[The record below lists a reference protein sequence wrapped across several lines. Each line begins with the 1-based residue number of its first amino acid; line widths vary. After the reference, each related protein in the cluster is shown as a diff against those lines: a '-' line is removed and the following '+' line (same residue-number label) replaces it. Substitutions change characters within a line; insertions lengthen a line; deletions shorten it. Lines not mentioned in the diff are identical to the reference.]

1 MAKLIYDN
9 PLSDESK
16 VKDLF
21 SEGKMRLEFREDSLV
36 MTGEDES
43 DCSLWFPKIF
53 PADIRIEWEFM
64 PLAGN
69 GAAAV
74 SFATRD
80 ENAFNVMYYKRRD
93 SRERAFHT
101 CSLIKDAGSNV
112 VAVGADPIPDAKN
125 SFAGTQHEKSGED
138 NELSWYRMSI
148 EKKDRDIRF
157 FINDLQII
165 SFHDDGMLY
174 GGILTGGGVGIRQ
187 IGALSAGYRNFKVV
201 WI

>member
-21 SEGKMRLEFREDSLV
+21 AEGKMHLEFRDESLV
-36 MTGEDES
+36 MTGEAGS
-43 DCSLWFPKIF
+43 DCSLWLPKIF
-53 PADIRIEWEFM
+53 PADLRIEWEFM
-64 PLAGN
+64 PLSGD

-93 SRERAFHT
+93 ISERAFHT

-112 VAVGADPIPDAKN
+112 VCMGADPIPDAES
-125 SFAGTQHEKSGED
+125 SFAGAEREKIGPDSD
-138 NELSWYRMSI
+138 LSLYRMSVV
-148 EKKDRDIRF
+148 KKDRDISF
-157 FINDLQII
+157 FINDLQIMG
-165 SFHDDGMLY
+165 FHDDGMAY
-174 GGILTGGGVGIRQ
+174 GGVLTGGGIGIRQ
-187 IGALSAGYRNFKVV
+187 IGALSARYRNFRVV